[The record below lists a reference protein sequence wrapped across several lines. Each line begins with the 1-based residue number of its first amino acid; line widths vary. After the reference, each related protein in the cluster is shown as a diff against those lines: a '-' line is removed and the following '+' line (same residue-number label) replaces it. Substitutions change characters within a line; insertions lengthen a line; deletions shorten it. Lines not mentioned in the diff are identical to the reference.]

1 MTTPRFE
8 PKISLGNVITI
19 VTMIIAAAISY
30 AVLTARSDVH
40 ADTLADHEARLRVIE
55 NNVAP
60 ALARIDERLLQLQ
73 QTIAEMKNAQTP

>member
-1 MTTPRFE
+1 MFG
-8 PKISLGNVITI
+8 PKFGPQISLGNVITI
-19 VTMIIAAAISY
+19 LTLIIGAAISY

-40 ADTLADHEARLRVIE
+40 AKTLADHEARLRVIE

-73 QTIAEMKNAQTP
+73 RQIEGMKNAQTP